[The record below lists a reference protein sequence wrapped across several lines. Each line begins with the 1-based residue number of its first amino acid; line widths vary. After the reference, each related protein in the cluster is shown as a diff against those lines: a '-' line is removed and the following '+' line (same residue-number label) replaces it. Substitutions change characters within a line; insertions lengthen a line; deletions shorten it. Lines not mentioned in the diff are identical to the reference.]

1 MGVYMNLKGKT
12 AISVESEH
20 MIHSVWAFVQFSAET
35 GVFVLVGI
43 IMSTQMEQFITWE
56 DAMKN
61 VALYIFLHVTRFL
74 GICLL
79 TPIMNLMDYKL
90 DFAQIVFASYA
101 GMRGAVAMCLALLLT
116 ENEKVPKSVSL
127 LILFHVCGIVILTLF
142 INGLTAAA
150 LLKALGL
157 QNEKK
162 ISQKLMAEFLK
173 KVEDKKM
180 EFVEDFKHHDQ
191 FLEGVNWDG
200 VKEDCK
206 LDQVTKKYTKK
217 FRIEGEEMTPGAKK
231 YATSTNPLDDSLI
244 KVDDVLV
251 EIRQ

>member
-1 MGVYMNLKGKT
+1 
-12 AISVESEH
+12 
-20 MIHSVWAFVQFSAET
+20 
-35 GVFVLVGI
+35 
-43 IMSTQMEQFITWE
+43 
-56 DAMKN
+56 
-61 VALYIFLHVTRFL
+61 
-74 GICLL
+74 
-79 TPIMNLMDYKL
+79 
-90 DFAQIVFASYA
+90 
-101 GMRGAVAMCLALLLT
+101 MRGAVAMCLALLLT

-206 LDQVTKKYTKK
+206 LD
-217 FRIEGEEMTPGAKK
+217 
-231 YATSTNPLDDSLI
+231 
-244 KVDDVLV
+244 
-251 EIRQ
+251 